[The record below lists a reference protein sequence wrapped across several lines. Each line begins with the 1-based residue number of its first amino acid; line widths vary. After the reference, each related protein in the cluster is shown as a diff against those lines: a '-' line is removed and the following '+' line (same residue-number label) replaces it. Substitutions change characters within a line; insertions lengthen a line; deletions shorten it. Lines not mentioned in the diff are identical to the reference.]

1 MHAGISGLTAPPLRD
16 VRWSDGGGMERKEFS
31 LDELG
36 SSFKILFF
44 FQHACPGCHSHG
56 FPTLVRLVD
65 RLSNAGVGFAAIQTA
80 FEDLSANS
88 LERVF
93 ENRKRYGL
101 QIPFGHADPEPG
113 TSFPRIMAD
122 YQTGGTPWFVGIG
135 PDNQVVF
142 NDFHVDD
149 EALVSAMRVI
159 LGAVD

>member
-16 VRWSDGGGMERKEFS
+16 VRWADGGGMERKEFF

-36 SSFKILFF
+36 SGFKILFF

-65 RLSNAGVGFAAIQTA
+65 RLANAGVGFAAIQTI
-80 FEDLSANS
+80 FEDFSANS

-101 QIPFGHADPEPG
+101 NIPFGHAAPEPG